1 MSEKKVKE
9 RLITRFCDSLEE
21 IDVTDNYAATV
32 RKLESNGI
40 ALVRTAPQRPNMFAY
55 TYSLLLVFLCL
66 LAGFVGFNIG
76 VKNDNPELISPSMKK
91 YLEAN
96 CENYYHQPILTGH
109 YTIGDYIYVCIGLVR
124 EGNELGV
131 NYFYHLA
138 YFDMNLETVFK
149 NRTTGEEFT
158 VYRLPKQGNLSDL
171 LNIVD
176 GDEILI
182 EIRGDEEIKQY
193 SFIAYHDIHMKLI
206 ENKKS

>member
-21 IDVTDNYAATV
+21 INVTDNYAATV
-32 RKLESNGI
+32 RKLESNGM
-40 ALVRTAPQRPNMFAY
+40 ALVRTAPKRPNMFAY

-109 YTIGDYIYVCIGLVR
+109 YSKNDYIYVCIGLVR

-131 NYFYHLA
+131 NYFYQLV
-138 YFDMNLETVFK
+138 YFNSNLEFVFRNVTNEK
-149 NRTTGEEFT
+149 EFVIPQLST
-158 VYRLPKQGNLSDL
+158 RGNLSELFD
-171 LNIVD
+171 VDD

-182 EIRGDEEIKQY
+182 EIRGDEEIRQY
-193 SFIAYHDIHMKLI
+193 SFIAYHDIHMILI
-206 ENKKS
+206 KK

>member
-21 IDVTDNYAATV
+21 IDVTDNYAATA

-96 CENYYHQPILTGH
+96 CENYYHQPILAGH
-109 YTIGDYIYVCIGLVR
+109 YSKNDYIYVCIGLVR

-131 NYFYHLA
+131 NYFYHLV
-138 YFDMNLETVFK
+138 YFDVNLDTGFK
-149 NRTTGEEFT
+149 NLTTGEEIT
-158 VYRLPKQGNLSDL
+158 VSRMPVFGNLSDL
-171 LNIVD
+171 LNIDD

-193 SFIAYHDIHMKLI
+193 SFIAYHDIHMELI
-206 ENKKS
+206 KNKKS

>member
-21 IDVTDNYAATV
+21 INVTDNYAATV

-55 TYSLLLVFLCL
+55 TYSLLLVSLCL

-76 VKNDNPELISPSMKK
+76 VKNDDSELISASMID
-91 YLEAN
+91 YLEDN
-96 CENYYHQPILTGH
+96 CEKYYHQPILTGH
-109 YTIGDYIYVCIGLVR
+109 YSKNDYIYVCIGLVR

-149 NRTTGEEFT
+149 NQTTGKELT
-158 VYRLPKQGNLSDL
+158 VPFRPKLGNLSDL
-171 LNIVD
+171 LNIDD

-193 SFIAYHDIHMKLI
+193 SFIAYHDLHMKLI
-206 ENKKS
+206 EK

>member
-21 IDVTDNYAATV
+21 INVTDNYAATV

-96 CENYYHQPILTGH
+96 CENYYHQPILAGH
-109 YTIGDYIYVCIGLVR
+109 YSKNDYIYVYIGLVR

-131 NYFYHLA
+131 NYFYQLV
-138 YFDMNLETVFK
+138 YFNSNLEFVFRNVTNEK
-149 NRTTGEEFT
+149 EFVIPQLST
-158 VYRLPKQGNLSDL
+158 RGNLSELFD
-171 LNIVD
+171 VDD

-182 EIRGDEEIKQY
+182 EIRGDEEIRQY
-193 SFIAYHDIHMKLI
+193 SFIAYHDIHMILI
-206 ENKKS
+206 KK